1 MAPLPHAGRIA
12 GTNRRFLE
20 RPTIGE
26 HSPILPPLYTSTFA
40 SNCPSDFDY
49 DLDLDLDSDYT
60 TSPQSIRALYAQS
73 FHDRSASSYSRP
85 ARRMRK
91 NMKEMTGFGTTDEEF
106 EALPS
111 AVRKKYFSTLERLSY
126 AQDSRLRAAH
136 ELPIQSHRKSSLAD
150 RRGVNVNLIEPGR
163 LATHRQHMNSRR
175 QSTASLEESWFLN
188 FPNSIKNKH
197 SLSRKKQTSLA
208 SRSRDSLTLTDD
220 DEETLNRV
228 TRQGRNFS
236 PMSGLSL
243 SDTARESTDSLR
255 PNTQGKST
263 SNMASQMYE
272 SFRWMDEEQDLDLK
286 LALDDYHA
294 NLDGVVLPTTSS
306 IRRPSFRRQLS
317 VSKIPFGRNSIST
330 LPESEPSPTHG
341 RHRSRT
347 MSLGEPKQEISNLS
361 IVAIDPSTT
370 HYQDPEARLKLRVYL
385 ASPKNFDEAIEFG
398 FPSMDGLTDNAEKMN
413 KPPVCKSVDA
423 GREEKS
429 FSIERDQSFYNDDT
443 VSSFEDDISMADP
456 DSPLTPRG
464 ELGFRPQNRTLTTS
478 ASSRCM
484 TLPDFT
490 NPASSR
496 PVLLKQ
502 AEPFTHNNN
511 AGSREMTLRMTLTRP
526 DLRADETAIY
536 GWQQCKS
543 RIPEEPSRSL
553 DEKSSLK
560 SSLGGYADGWG
571 SAEKETG
578 VVKRF
583 WKKVKST
590 QRKAT

>member
-1 MAPLPHAGRIA
+1 MVDHP
-12 GTNRRFLE
+12 
-20 RPTIGE
+20 
-26 HSPILPPLYTSTFA
+26 PILPPLYTSTVA
-40 SNCPSDFDY
+40 SNRPSDFDY
-49 DLDLDLDSDYT
+49 DLDSDYT

-73 FHDRSASSYSRP
+73 FYDRSASSYSRP
-85 ARRMRK
+85 TRRMRK
-91 NMKEMTGFGTTDEEF
+91 NMTEMTGFGTTDEEF
-106 EALPS
+106 EALPT

-126 AQDSRLRAAH
+126 AQDSRMKAAH
-136 ELPIQSHRKSSLAD
+136 ELPIQCHRKSSLAD

-163 LATHRQHMNSRR
+163 LSTHRQQMNSRR
-175 QSTASLEESWFLN
+175 QSIPTLEESWFLN
-188 FPNSIKNKH
+188 FPNSVKNKH
-197 SLSRKKQTSLA
+197 PWSRKEQTLRA
-208 SRSRDSLTLTDD
+208 SRSRESLTLTDD
-220 DEETLNRV
+220 DDDDEEALDRA
-228 TRQGRNFS
+228 TRQGRSSS
-236 PMSGLSL
+236 PMSGLSP
-243 SDTARESTDSLR
+243 SGTPRESTDSLR

-272 SFRWMDEEQDLDLK
+272 SFRWMDEEQDMDLK

-306 IRRPSFRRQLS
+306 IRRPSFRRQMS
-317 VSKIPFGRNSIST
+317 VTKRPFGRDSIST
-330 LPESEPSPTHG
+330 LPESEPSPNHR

-347 MSLGEPKQEISNLS
+347 MSLRQPKQPISELS
-361 IVAIDPSTT
+361 IVAIDPNAA

-398 FPSMDGLTDNAEKMN
+398 FPSMDGLTDSA
-413 KPPVCKSVDA
+413 
-423 GREEKS
+423 EKS
-429 FSIERDQSFYNDDT
+429 FGIERGQSFYNDDT

-456 DSPLTPRG
+456 DSPVTPRG
-464 ELGFRPQNRTLTTS
+464 ELGFRLQKRTLTTP
-478 ASSRCM
+478 ASSRNM

-490 NPASSR
+490 PPGSNR

-502 AEPFTHNNN
+502 AESLIHNN

-526 DLRADETAIY
+526 DLRADEMAIY

-543 RIPEEPSRSL
+543 RISEEPSRSL
-553 DEKSSLK
+553 DEKASIK
-560 SSLGGYADGWG
+560 SSLGCADAWG